1 MTNITSVTNPTPG
14 QDNSANYRS
23 PIAPNDPQVK
33 NVSDPSRIT
42 RADQRSDRQDTA
54 GSGLARRYDSYFQAF
69 LQELRSFGSI
79 SDSLYQFLL
88 SGFTM
93 QGDVGGAG
101 LNPALAQLFQGLQV
115 NPEQLLTLLK
125 GMMSAD
131 QRFRGPLFDVL
142 RDALRHGASQGMK
155 EDIAQFLRKFSDF
168 SATPHIERS
177 LARNIQQMSWFMPQ
191 RFSDALDGHL
201 RQLNTLLAKSD
212 RAGALALLQKTF
224 LPYMSDYVSQVH
236 DRGIARNLL
245 SMLVLDIARY
255 ENGSPQNL
263 LQSFYQLFSYT
274 PIKDA
279 FGNLDQNAI
288 LQMLSEHT
296 APPNDASTS
305 ILDQLSELSARTM
318 RGEGSTSLQQTLQ
331 ELMRSVLVNQ
341 SVFMPLAHAML
352 PIIMDGKAMF
362 SELWVDADAEQQ
374 SNGRSASKE
383 MRMLLKFDIQDLG
396 NFDLVI
402 TYHDDGVVDAQLN
415 CPPHLTQ
422 FTDLFASKM
431 TKMAEN
437 AGLKPSAI
445 RASPATRRTT
455 LTEVFPKILERMNSL
470 NVTI

>member
-14 QDNSANYRS
+14 QDSSANYRS
-23 PIAPNDPQVK
+23 PITPNDTQIK
-33 NVSDPSRIT
+33 NVPDPSRIT
-42 RADQRSDRQDTA
+42 RADQRTDRQDTA
-54 GSGLARRYDSYFQAF
+54 DSKLSRRYDSYFQAF
-69 LQELRSFGSI
+69 LQDLRSFGSV

-88 SGFTM
+88 SGLTM
-93 QGDVGGAG
+93 QGDAAAG
-101 LNPALAQLFQGLQV
+101 LNPLLSQLFQGLQV
-115 NPEQLLTLLK
+115 TPEQLLSLLK

-168 SATPHIERS
+168 SSTSHIERS

-191 RFSDALDGHL
+191 RFSGALDGHL
-201 RQLNTLLAKSD
+201 EQLNALLAKND

-224 LPYMSDYVSQVH
+224 LPYMSDYVSQIH

-274 PIKDA
+274 PIKNA
-279 FGNLDQNAI
+279 FGSMDQKQI

-296 APPNDASTS
+296 APPDETTVS
-305 ILDQLSELSARTM
+305 ILDQLSELAARTM
-318 RGEGSTSLQQTLQ
+318 RGEGSTSMQQSLQ
-331 ELMRSVLVNQ
+331 EMLRSVLVNQ
-341 SVFMPLAHAML
+341 SMFMPLAHAMM
-352 PIIMDGKAMF
+352 PIIMDGRAMF

-374 SNGRSASKE
+374 SGGHAGDKP
-383 MRMLLKFDIQDLG
+383 MRMLLKFDVQDLG
-396 NFDLVI
+396 SFDLVI
-402 TYHDDGVVDAQLN
+402 TYHNDSVVDAQLN
-415 CPPHLTQ
+415 CPPHLSQ
-422 FTDLFASKM
+422 FTDLFASKI

-437 AGLKPSAI
+437 AGLKPAAI
-445 RASPATRRTT
+445 RASPATHRAT
-455 LTEVFPKILERMNSL
+455 LTEVFPKILERMNSV